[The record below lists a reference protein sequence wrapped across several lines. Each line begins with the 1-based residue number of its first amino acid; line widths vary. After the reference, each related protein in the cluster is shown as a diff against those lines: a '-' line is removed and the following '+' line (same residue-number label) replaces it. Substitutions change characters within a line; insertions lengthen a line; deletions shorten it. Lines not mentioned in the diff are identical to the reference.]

1 MNGRMITMTDKQTII
16 HLYRVDNF
24 SIRKISRT
32 VNRSR
37 NTVRRIIRE
46 YLLTLKSPS
55 GSEALE
61 DYLSQKPKPKYRGEG
76 RRPWVMT
83 PEVCGAI
90 ESLLSLNVRRK
101 AFSFTVRFESI
112 ETAHLLGFEYPH
124 HFTRLFKNVTGITPR
139 EFLSE

>member
-1 MNGRMITMTDKQTII
+1 MTEKKTII

-46 YLLTLKSPS
+46 YLLALKSPS

-61 DYLSQKPKPKYRGEG
+61 DYLSQKPKPKYRGDG

-83 PEVCGAI
+83 PEVCGATGNI
-90 ESLLSLNVRRK
+90 VDLRYFKQGTGMPPSEYRK
-101 AFSFTVRFESI
+101 
-112 ETAHLLGFEYPH
+112 G
-124 HFTRLFKNVTGITPR
+124 TRINENLQKF
-139 EFLSE
+139 F